1 MLSVLPGRTA
11 WETSGHG
18 AASKASEDPASL
30 TDREKELGAILL
42 AYSDVTERLKGA
54 HDRLTQEVSRL
65 RDELHVKNEAL
76 RRSERLAALGE
87 MAAGLAH
94 EIRNPLGGIALYA
107 SMLEQA
113 LADRPA
119 EQSSATRISF
129 GVRTLDRLVSEI
141 LEFAQ
146 EDRLEF
152 QACRLG
158 VVLSGA
164 EEAAMPWAAEH
175 DVTVSIAPE
184 ARNIDLVCD
193 VGCMRQVMINLM
205 MNAVQAV
212 DSGGTVQVA
221 ANHLSDGTGLE
232 IEVLDDGPGI
242 TAELAGRIFNPFFTT
257 KSSGTG
263 LGLAIAHRI
272 VEAHGGTVRAM
283 NRNEGGARFV
293 VRLPATSPA
302 GRAVICD

>member
-1 MLSVLPGRTA
+1 MLSVLPGRKA
-11 WETSGHG
+11 WEALGNCV
-18 AASKASEDPASL
+18 ASKASQEPASL

-94 EIRNPLGGIALYA
+94 EVRNPLGGIALYS
-107 SMLEQA
+107 SMLERA

-119 EQSSATRISF
+119 EQTSAKRISF

-146 EDRLEF
+146 EDRLEL
-152 QACRLG
+152 QVCRLDA
-158 VVLSGA
+158 VLSGA
-164 EEAAMPWAAEH
+164 GEAVLPWAAEH
-175 DVTVSIAPE
+175 DVYVSIALE
-184 ARNIDLVCD
+184 AKNVDIECD
-193 VGCMRQVMINLM
+193 VGRMRQVMINLM

-212 DSGGTVQVA
+212 ESGGTVQVA
-221 ANHLSDGTGLE
+221 ARGLSDGAGVE

-242 TAELAGRIFNPFFTT
+242 SAEQAGRIFNPFFTT
-257 KSSGTG
+257 KSTGTG

-272 VEAHGGTVRAM
+272 VESHGGTLRAT
-283 NRNEGGARFV
+283 NRNGGGARFV
-293 VRLPATSPA
+293 VRLPATTPA
-302 GRAVICD
+302 VRADICD